1 MATETQL
8 LDLIGRALKDASF
21 MTKLKSDPVAAAKT
35 LGINLSASEAQMIK
49 GLDVTQMTTAVDLRS
64 FDKLMIKK

>member
-8 LDLIGRALKDASF
+8 LDLIGRAMKDPSF
-21 MTKLKSDPVAAAKT
+21 MTRLKTDPISAAKT
-35 LGINLSASEAQMIK
+35 LGIDLSSSEAQMIK
-49 GLDVTQMTTAVDLRS
+49 GLNVTQMTTAIDLRS

>member
-1 MATETQL
+1 MANETQL

-21 MTKLKSDPVAAAKT
+21 MTRLKTDPVSAAKT
-35 LGINLSASEAQMIK
+35 LGINLSSSEAQMIK
-49 GLDVTQMTTAVDLRS
+49 GLDVTQMTSAIDLRS

>member
-21 MTKLKSDPVAAAKT
+21 MTRLKSDPVSAAKT
-35 LGINLSASEAQMIK
+35 LGISLSSSEAQMIR
-49 GLDVTQMTTAVDLRS
+49 GLDVTQMTSAINLRS